1 MLLVRHAKAG
11 HRRDWKGDDRERP
24 LSHAGA
30 SQARK
35 LVPVLSPLAPAR
47 LLSSPYT
54 RCVQTL
60 EPLAKPL
67 RLKVEKLEEL
77 AEGKPGKAIAHL
89 RSLADGPTVAVSTH
103 GDIVQAVLEALI
115 REDGLEPAGPLL
127 WPKGSTWVLHAD
139 DGRFVK
145 AEYLPAPA

>member
-11 HRRDWKGDDRERP
+11 HRRNWKGDDRERP
-24 LSHAGA
+24 LSRAGA
-30 SQARK
+30 TQARK
-35 LVPVLSPLAPAR
+35 LVAVLSPLAPAR

-67 RLKVEKLEEL
+67 RLKVESVDEL
-77 AEGKPGKAIAHL
+77 AEGKPGTAVAYV
-89 RSLADGPTVAVSTH
+89 RSLADGATVALSTH
-103 GDIVQAVLEALI
+103 GDIVQAILEALVG
-115 REDGLEPAGPLL
+115 EDGLEPSGPLV
-127 WPKGSTWVLHAD
+127 WPKGSTWLLHPD
-139 DGRFVK
+139 GGRFVK